1 MTYGTVNADKMTNSD
16 NVTSGGLYGF
26 KNRII
31 NGAMVIDQRNAGASV
46 ATSSSGAVVYTL
58 DRWAYAVSQ
67 ASKFTIQ
74 QTPSAT
80 ETGYATRVGAG
91 FTNYLA
97 CTVGAS
103 ANVTVGSSD
112 YFLFRHNIEGF
123 NTSDFAWG
131 TANAKTVT
139 LSFWAY
145 SSVTGT
151 FGGVVGNSANTRAYP
166 FTYTINSASTWE
178 QKTITIAGDTS
189 GTWVGATN
197 GIGLK
202 LSFSLGMGS
211 TYSAT
216 ANAWATGEYYS
227 ATGAISPI
235 TTNSATF
242 YITGVQLEKGST
254 ATSFDYR
261 PFTTELILCQRYYTR
276 FNCGTAFGRILP
288 FALGIGGTL
297 VRPPVQLP
305 VRMRA
310 AASSVDYGGALVW
323 YNGATTGV
331 ISAVSIDTAND
342 TIVGLNCTTTGATA
356 SQAYMIN
363 DSGANTAFI
372 GINAEL

>member
-1 MTYGTVNADKMTNSD
+1 MPYGSVNADLMTTSD
-16 NVTSGGLYGF
+16 GVSSSGLYGF
-26 KNRII
+26 KNRLI
-31 NGAMVIDQRNAGASV
+31 NSAMVIDQRNAGASV
-46 ATSSSGAVVYTL
+46 NPIGSSGFAV
-58 DRWAYAVSQ
+58 DRWQY
-67 ASKFTIQ
+67 FTNATAGAFNAGQ
-74 QTPSAT
+74 NLNSVTPP
-80 ETGYATRVGAG
+80 AG
-91 FTNYLA
+91 FTKYLGYQ
-97 CTVGAS
+97 VAS
-103 ANVTVGSSD
+103 TQTPTGTNA
-112 YFLFRHNIEGF
+112 YFFGQKIEGF
-123 NTSDFAWG
+123 NVADLGWG
-131 TANAKTVT
+131 AAGAQPIAI
-139 LSFWAY
+139 SFWVR

-151 FGGVVGNSANTRAYP
+151 HSGNVQNTSNVRSYVFSYSINSANT
-166 FTYTINSASTWE
+166 WE
-178 QKTITIAGDTS
+178 YKTITIAGDTT
-189 GTWVGATN
+189 GTWPTDNTTGLIIYFNLGCGTSLQTTAGSWN
-197 GIGLK
+197 AAQYIGVTGGV
-202 LSFSLGMGS
+202 SVVSNA
-211 TYSAT
+211 SAT
-216 ANAWATGEYYS
+216 WYV
-227 ATGAISPI
+227 
-235 TTNSATF
+235 
-242 YITGVQLEKGST
+242 TGVQLEKGST

-261 PFTTELILCQRYYTR
+261 PYGTELILCQRYYTR